1 MGIFWRVD
9 FLNTVEAVEAKII
22 ILAWYVQ
29 SDDKLAMNK
38 FQRSRSTFDLSAK
51 VAHIG
56 VPSTY
61 YNIVFSETTTPIE
74 LKFHITTLWDKLA
87 KIYTNCYGHMTKMA
101 NTPIYGK
108 NSSNIF
114 YFVTKRPMALGLGM

>member
-51 VAHIG
+51 VSHIG

-61 YNIVFSETTTPIE
+61 YSIVFSETTTPIE
-74 LKFHITTLWDKLA
+74 LKFHITTLWDWLA
-87 KIYTNCYGHMTKMA
+87 
-101 NTPIYGK
+101 
-108 NSSNIF
+108 
-114 YFVTKRPMALGLGM
+114 